1 MAFSKS
7 HLYAEEDRTTSG
19 FFKALGHSA
28 RLRIIRKLKKEGPC
42 TVTQLSKGHPISQPA
57 LSVHLRILRKSHL
70 ITCVEKFPYS
80 IYMVDKK
87 NLKRARQLCGE
98 FFKGVY

>member
-7 HLYAEEDRTTSG
+7 HLYPQEDRITSG

-28 RLRIIRKLKKEGPC
+28 RLNIIRKLKREGPC
-42 TVTQLSKGHPISQPA
+42 TVTQLSKGHHISQPG

-70 ITCVEKFPYS
+70 ITCVEKFPYT
-80 IYMVDKK
+80 IYIVDKK
-87 NLKRARQLCGE
+87 NLKLARQLCAD
-98 FFKGVY
+98 FFKRL